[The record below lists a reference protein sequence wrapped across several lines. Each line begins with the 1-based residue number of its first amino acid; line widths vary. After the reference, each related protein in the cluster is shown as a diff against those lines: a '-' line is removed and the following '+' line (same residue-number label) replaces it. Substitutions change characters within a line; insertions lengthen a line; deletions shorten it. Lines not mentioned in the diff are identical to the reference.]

1 MSPVPRRGAWMVCF
15 TSSWRTDVPEA
26 RASAGQEPETGSAR
40 RRTRVRRQR
49 RPLPRAW
56 RVVVFMLV
64 VGVSGGAGAA
74 AGVAHAFRNLPPVE
88 DLQRYVPFETTV
100 VLDAYGGV
108 LAKVHGEENRTVV
121 PLGEVPPL
129 VRQAVIAAEDVR
141 FYRHPGVDLRGIARA
156 LIKDLAGG
164 RAEEG
169 ASTLTQQLAK
179 NLFLSSSRTIAR
191 KLADAWL
198 AVKIERRYSKDQIL
212 ELYLNQ
218 VYWGHNAYGI
228 EAASQTYFGRSVST
242 VGLAEGALLA
252 GLLSEPER
260 ASPYRRL
267 KRALQHQRTVL
278 RKMVAAGFV
287 TQAQATA
294 AAAQALP
301 IPPEPPRKRE
311 ALKAPYFT
319 SYLLDDLKDR
329 FGAEYLEKGGLRVS
343 TTLNPDW
350 QAKAEALVRE
360 ALEKHGKANRFSQ
373 TALVAIEPRTGAI
386 RAMVGGADWS
396 RSQFNRVVQAHR
408 QPGSSFKPVLYLTA
422 FAQGMSPGTI
432 FSDEPR
438 TWTGGD
444 GKPWTPL
451 NYGGDRYGALPLRR
465 ALEIS
470 NNVIAVKLIDRVGVR
485 KVVETARRLGFRS
498 DIQPNMS
505 LALGTS
511 EVTPLELVAAFATF
525 AADGQF
531 VPPQSWTRL
540 TDRGGTVLQR
550 RVPRTIQ
557 VMPPAPV
564 RVLNDV
570 LQGVILR
577 GTGYAGRIARPAAGK
592 TGTTSDHRD
601 AWFVG
606 YTPDLA
612 TLVWVGND
620 DNSTMSGGTT
630 GGEVCAPL
638 WARFMEHALR
648 SASPSAFVPPGGP
661 KPASGSATVSAEVRA
676 QRLRKV
682 VRTETATA
690 AMPLRKAA
698 TPRPAVT
705 PPPVRHPMPQAPLSM
720 PERPESGG
728 MDEESR

>member
-1 MSPVPRRGAWMVCF
+1 MPGARSVDGAERDREPRPARRKTSVRKPRKPLGRAWKIAGFVVVVSVSGACGAAWGV
-15 TSSWRTDVPEA
+15 A
-26 RASAGQEPETGSAR
+26 RAFRS
-40 RRTRVRRQR
+40 
-49 RPLPRAW
+49 LPA
-56 RVVVFMLV
+56 
-64 VGVSGGAGAA
+64 
-74 AGVAHAFRNLPPVE
+74 VE

-141 FYRHPGVDLRGIARA
+141 FYRHPGVDARGILRA
-156 LIKDLAGG
+156 LIKDIAG
-164 RAEEG
+164 RKAEEG

-179 NLFLSSSRTIAR
+179 NLFLSPSRTLAR

-198 AVKIERRYSKDQIL
+198 AIRIERRYSKDQIL

-228 EAASQTYFGRSVST
+228 EAASQTYFGRGVRT
-242 VGLAEGALLA
+242 LGLAEGALLA

-260 ASPYRRL
+260 ASPYRRY
-267 KRALQHQRTVL
+267 KRALQHQRNVL
-278 RKMVAAGFV
+278 RKMVAAGFI
-287 TQAQATA
+287 TQSQAM
-294 AAAQALP
+294 AAQAQTLP
-301 IPPEPPRKRE
+301 ILPQPPRKRE
-311 ALKAPYFT
+311 TLKAPYFT
-319 SYLLDDLKDR
+319 SYLLDDLRER
-329 FGAEYLEKGGLRVS
+329 FGADYLQKSGLRIS
-343 TTLNPDW
+343 TTLNPNW
-350 QAKAEALVRE
+350 QAKAEELVTEVLKRD
-360 ALEKHGKANRFSQ
+360 GKSNRFSQ
-373 TALVAIEPRTGAI
+373 ATLIALEPQTGAI

-396 RSQFNRVVQAHR
+396 RSQFNRAVQAHR

-422 FAQGMSPGTI
+422 FAQGIAPTLV

-451 NYGGDRYGALPLRR
+451 NYGGERYGALPLRR

-470 NNVIAVKLIDRVGVR
+470 NNVIAVKLIERVGAS

-498 DIQPNMS
+498 DIQPNLS

-511 EVTPLELVAAFATF
+511 EVTPLELAAAFATF
-525 AADGQF
+525 AAEGKF
-531 VPPQSWTRL
+531 APPQAWTRL
-540 TDRGGTVLQR
+540 TDRTGTVLQR
-550 RVPRTIQ
+550 RVPRAVQ
-557 VMPPAPV
+557 VVPPGPI
-564 RVLNDV
+564 RILNDV

-577 GTGYAGRIARPAAGK
+577 GTGYAARIGRPAAGK

-606 YTPDLA
+606 YTPELV

-620 DNSTMSGGTT
+620 DNSTMTSGTT

-638 WARFMEHALR
+638 WARFMTHALKQ
-648 SASPSAFVPPGGP
+648 ATPSAFVSPEVPKQARAKVALPSRTSPQPDLEGAKRPPRATGLPAKGERATP
-661 KPASGSATVSAEVRA
+661 SAAAPISRPIPQPPLRLPERPGKPASG
-676 QRLRKV
+676 LDD
-682 VRTETATA
+682 
-690 AMPLRKAA
+690 
-698 TPRPAVT
+698 
-705 PPPVRHPMPQAPLSM
+705 
-720 PERPESGG
+720 ESL
-728 MDEESR
+728 

>member
-1 MSPVPRRGAWMVCF
+1 MSEVRG
-15 TSSWRTDVPEA
+15 T
-26 RASAGQEPETGSAR
+26 AGQDQQGRPGR
-40 RRTRVRRQR
+40 RRTRVRPAR
-49 RPLPRAW
+49 RASGRFW
-56 RVVVFMLV
+56 KV
-64 VGVSGGAGAA
+64 VGFGVAVGLSGAAGAA
-74 AGVAHAFRNLPPVE
+74 AGAAHSFRSLPPVE

-121 PLGEVPPL
+121 PLGEVPVL

-141 FYRHPGVDLRGIARA
+141 FYRHPGVDLRGVARA
-156 LIKDLAGG
+156 LIKDLAGR

-198 AVKIERRYSKDQIL
+198 AIRIERRYNKDQIL

-228 EAASQTYFGRSVST
+228 EAASQTYFGRGVAT
-242 VGLAEGALLA
+242 LGLAEGALLA

-267 KRALQHQRTVL
+267 KRALQHQRNVL
-278 RKMVAAGFV
+278 RKMVAAGFI

-301 IPPEPPRKRE
+301 IPKEPPRKRE
-311 ALKAPYFT
+311 AIKAPYFT
-319 SYLLDDLKDR
+319 SYLLDDLRDR
-329 FGAEYLEKGGLRVS
+329 FGSEYLEKGGLRVF

-360 ALEKHGKANRFSQ
+360 AIEKHGRPNRFSQ
-373 TALVAIEPRTGAI
+373 AALVAMEPRTGAI
-386 RAMVGGADWS
+386 RAMVGGADWN

-422 FAQGMSPGTI
+422 FAQGLSPTTVI
-432 FSDEPR
+432 SDEPR

-451 NYGGDRYGALPLRR
+451 NYGGERYGALPLRR

-525 AADGQF
+525 AADGRF

-557 VMPPAPV
+557 VMPPGPV
-564 RVLNDV
+564 RILNDV

-577 GTGYAGRIARPAAGK
+577 GTGYAGRIGRPAAGK

-606 YTPDLA
+606 YTPDLV

-638 WARFMEHALR
+638 WARFMGHALR
-648 SASPSAFVPPGGP
+648 QASSSAFVPPGGP
-661 KPASGSATVSAEVRA
+661 RPASGSATVSAAVR
-676 QRLRKV
+676 QVRLRKAV
-682 VRTETATA
+682 QGETASA
-690 AMPLRKAA
+690 ALPVSRAV
-698 TPRPAVT
+698 TPRPAAT
-705 PPPVRHPMPQAPLSM
+705 PVPVKRPVPQAPLAL
-720 PERPESGG
+720 PERPTAAGL
-728 MDEESR
+728 DDESR